1 MIDSHA
7 HLEQK
12 DYSEDLDQVIEKCKD
27 SGLIAIV
34 TSSANPKDFEK
45 TMKIAEKYPGFVF
58 PAIGIHP
65 EYIKEISI
73 KDIDDQILK
82 IKENKDKIYAIGEVG
97 LDYFWTKEEE
107 YRKQQ
112 QIMFRRMI
120 QLAKEL
126 DKPIVVHSREA
137 MDDTIRILE
146 EEGAKNVLMHLFGSR
161 AHLQKVIDNGWS
173 ISIGPLIK
181 RSKNIRKIARDIP
194 IDKVMLETDS
204 PWFGED
210 KQRGDPTNIKI
221 AAEYI
226 ARYKKLEFDDIWK
239 RCAQNSIKF
248 FRLPLNI

>member
-12 DYSEDLDQVIEKCKD
+12 DYSEDLDSVISRCKEA
-27 SGLIAIV
+27 GMIGIV

-45 TMKIAEKYPGFVF
+45 TMKISQDNPGFVF
-58 PAIGIHP
+58 PSVGIHP
-65 EYIKEISI
+65 EYIKELSI
-73 KDIDDQILK
+73 KQIDDQILK

-112 QIMFRRMI
+112 QKMFRRMI
-120 QLAKEL
+120 QLAIEL
-126 DKPIVVHSREA
+126 KKPLVIHSRNA
-137 MDDTIRILE
+137 MDDTIQILK
-146 EEGAKNVLMHLFGSR
+146 EEGAKNVLMHLFGSK
-161 AHLQKVIDNGWS
+161 AHIQTVIDNGWN

-181 RSKNIRKIARDIP
+181 RSKDIRKIARDMP
-194 IDKVMLETDS
+194 LDKIMLETDS

-210 KQRGDPTNIKI
+210 KRGEPTNIKI

-226 ARYKKLEFDDIWK
+226 ARYQKIEFEKVWK
-239 RCAQNSIKF
+239 TCAQNSIKF
-248 FRLPLNI
+248 FNLPLKI